1 MTSDMMGDAM
11 DDMAGE
17 DGEEEETDELVGQVL
32 DEIGV
37 SLGQDLVAAPGV
49 KNAATAVR
57 TPAAAEP
64 AAEAMGAGGGGGSA
78 PPPQPPRAAAPPP
91 PPPPAA
97 ASGSGAAA
105 PPPPPPPP
113 PAEGPGLDDD
123 LQARLD
129 ALRKG

>member
-49 KNAATAVR
+49 KTAAAVR
-57 TPAAAEP
+57 APAAAEP
-64 AAEAMGAGGGGGSA
+64 AAEAVGAGGGSA
-78 PPPQPPRAAAPPP
+78 PPPPPRAAAPPP
-91 PPPPAA
+91 RPPPAA

-105 PPPPPPPP
+105 PPPPP